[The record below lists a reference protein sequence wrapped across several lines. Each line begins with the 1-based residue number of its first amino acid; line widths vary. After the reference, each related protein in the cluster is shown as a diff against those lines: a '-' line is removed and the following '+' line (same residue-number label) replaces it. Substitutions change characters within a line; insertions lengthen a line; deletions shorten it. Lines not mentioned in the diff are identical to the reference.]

1 MEITEKEKLLAEIE
15 HQESSSILGGMEEEY
30 EALENDGFITINR
43 DAAQHSATI
52 TQAGRV
58 HLEQLRRSV

>member
-1 MEITEKEKLLAEIE
+1 METTVKGKLLAEIE

-30 EALENDGFITINR
+30 EALENDGFVTINR

-52 TQAGRV
+52 TEAGRV
-58 HLEQLRRSV
+58 YLEQLRRSV